1 MDTPSRSQRTGD
13 RGRPGKFRPLSS
25 AFCAVKTPEP
35 QRSRSAQRRS
45 ETTLRA
51 LGALCGARCVDRRY
65 LISALAPASINFF
78 KIAPASALDTASLTG
93 LGAPSTKSLAS
104 FRPSPVT
111 SRTAL
116 ITLTLFSPNPVSTTV
131 NSVCSSTAAAA
142 PPPPAG
148 AAAATVAAAADTPNL
163 SSRSL
168 ISCDS
173 SNTDMLEI
181 ASRISAFATD
191 ISFLLNQFRSG
202 SLAALLRARR
212 LSLVADRGEGARKAR
227 RHLVQRPYKLDD
239 RGLHRAQ
246 KLREQLL
253 ARRHQRERG
262 DFLGGNHGVR
272 HGAGADHELLVRSG
286 ELVEHL
292 GGRHRV
298 GRDAVDER
306 SLHVLGQPGKRRA
319 FDGAARQGVLE
330 DAQVHARLAR
340 FRAQLGHA
348 AHFQTTVLSD
358 DDRLRLRQ
366 LRGDFGDHRL
376 LLVEIETQGLPPIC
390 QKPPVARTC
399 GTHGDLALRKI
410 LHGVRHLRRTEGR
423 FNIDFS
429 CRLNLSVPTVFD
441 NPPHAVQA
449 ARWPKVL
456 SSIFSAAPSRRRQ
469 SSPRPP
475 ARPVPWSR
483 TPTPC
488 AGRVPSRW
496 KAWTC

>member
-13 RGRPGKFRPLSS
+13 RGRPGKFRPLSP
-25 AFCAVKTPEP
+25 ALCAVKTPEP

-45 ETTLRA
+45 ETTLCA
-51 LGALCGARCVDRRY
+51 LGALCGARCVGRRY

-78 KIAPASALDTASLTG
+78 KIASESALDTPSLTG
-93 LGAPSTKSLAS
+93 LGAPSTRSLAS
-104 FRPSPVT
+104 FSPSPVT

-116 ITLTLFSPNPVSTTV
+116 ITLTLFSPNAVSTTV
-131 NSVCSSTAAAA
+131 NSVCSSAAAAA

-148 AAAATVAAAADTPNL
+148 AAAATVAAAADTPNF

-168 ISCDS
+168 IRLES

-202 SLAALLRARR
+202 RLAALLRARR
-212 LSLVADRGEGARKAR
+212 LSLVAERGEGARKAR

-246 KLREQLL
+246 ELREQLL

-262 DFLGGNHGVR
+262 DFLGGNHCVR
-272 HGAGADHELLVRSG
+272 YGAGANHELLVRSG

-292 GGRHRV
+292 GGRHRI

-306 SLHVLGQPGKRRA
+306 SLHVLGQPGERRA
-319 FDGAARQGVLE
+319 FDGAACQGVLE

-340 FRAQLGHA
+340 FRAQFGHA
-348 AHFQTTVLSD
+348 AHFQTTVLRN
-358 DDRLRLRQ
+358 DDRLGLRH

-376 LLVEIETQGLPPIC
+376 LLVKIESQGLPPFFV
-390 QKPPVARTC
+390 K
-399 GTHGDLALRKI
+399 
-410 LHGVRHLRRTEGR
+410 
-423 FNIDFS
+423 
-429 CRLNLSVPTVFD
+429 
-441 NPPHAVQA
+441 A
-449 ARWPKVL
+449 ARRED
-456 SSIFSAAPSRRRQ
+456 RRRPRRPCIQ
-469 SSPRPP
+469 ENPAWGSPS
-475 ARPVPWSR
+475 A
-483 TPTPC
+483 
-488 AGRVPSRW
+488 
-496 KAWTC
+496 

>member
-13 RGRPGKFRPLSS
+13 KGRPGKFRPLSS
-25 AFCAVKTPEP
+25 AFCAVQAPEP
-35 QRSRSAQRRS
+35 QRSRSTRRRS

-78 KIAPASALDTASLTG
+78 KIASASALDTPSLTG
-93 LGAPSTKSLAS
+93 LGAPSTRSLAS
-104 FRPSPVT
+104 FRPSPVS

-116 ITLTLFSPNPVSTTV
+116 ITLTLFSPAALSMTV
-131 NSVCSSTAAAA
+131 NSVFSSTAAAA

-202 SLAALLRARR
+202 RVAALLRARGLPR
-212 LSLVADRGEGARKAR
+212 VAHSREGARKAR
-227 RHLVQRPYKLDD
+227 RNLVQRPRKLRD
-239 RGLHRAQ
+239 RRLHRCQ
-246 KLREQLL
+246 QLREQLL
-253 ARRHQRERG
+253 ARRHQSERG
-262 DFLGGNHGVR
+262 DLLGGNHGVR
-272 HGAGADHELLVRSG
+272 HGAGADDELLVRLG

-292 GGRHRV
+292 GGRHRIR
-298 GRDAVDER
+298 RDAVDER
-306 SLHVLGQPGKRRA
+306 SLHVRGQPGKRRA

-348 AHFQTTVLSD
+348 AHFQTTVLCD

-376 LLVEIETQGLPPIC
+376 LLVKVESQGLPPFV
-390 QKPPVARTC
+390 KS
-399 GTHGDLALRKI
+399 
-410 LHGVRHLRRTEGR
+410 RRPK
-423 FNIDFS
+423 
-429 CRLNLSVPTVFD
+429 RL
-441 NPPHAVQA
+441 
-449 ARWPKVL
+449 
-456 SSIFSAAPSRRRQ
+456 AAPTATLHSGKSCMGCAICVGRKDV
-469 SSPRPP
+469 STSISP
-475 ARPVPWSR
+475 AD
-483 TPTPC
+483 
-488 AGRVPSRW
+488 
-496 KAWTC
+496 

>member
-1 MDTPSRSQRTGD
+1 MDTPSRSQRIGD
-13 RGRPGKFRPLSS
+13 RGRPGKFRPLSP
-25 AFCAVKTPEP
+25 ALCAVKTPEP
-35 QRSRSAQRRS
+35 QRSRSTRGKT
-45 ETTLRA
+45 ETTPRA
-51 LGALCGARCVDRRY
+51 LGALCGARCVGRRY

-78 KIAPASALDTASLTG
+78 KIASASALDTPSLTG
-93 LGAPSTKSLAS
+93 LGAPSTKSFAS

-116 ITLTLFSPNPVSTTV
+116 ITLTLFSPNPVSMTV

-148 AAAATVAAAADTPNL
+148 AAAATVAAAADTPNF

-168 ISCDS
+168 IRLES

-202 SLAALLRARR
+202 RVAALLRARR
-212 LSLVADRGEGARKAR
+212 LSLVADRGEGARKTR

-246 KLREQLL
+246 KLREQLF
-253 ARRHQRERG
+253 ARRQRRERG

-272 HGAGADHELLVRSG
+272 HRTGADDELLVRFG
-286 ELVEHL
+286 ELVQHL

-330 DAQVHARLAR
+330 NAQVHARLAR

-348 AHFQTTVLSD
+348 AYFQTTVLCD
-358 DDRLRLRQ
+358 DDRFGLRD
-366 LRGDFGDHRL
+366 LRGDLGDYRL
-376 LLVEIETQGLPPIC
+376 LLVKIETQGLPPFC
-390 QKPPVARTC
+390 QSR
-399 GTHGDLALRKI
+399 
-410 LHGVRHLRRTEGR
+410 
-423 FNIDFS
+423 
-429 CRLNLSVPTVFD
+429 
-441 NPPHAVQA
+441 
-449 ARWPKVL
+449 
-456 SSIFSAAPSRRRQ
+456 PSRRLAAPTATLHSGKSCMGFAICVGRKDA
-469 SSPRPP
+469 SRSISP
-475 ARPVPWSR
+475 AD
-483 TPTPC
+483 
-488 AGRVPSRW
+488 
-496 KAWTC
+496 